1 VVKVWVLVLLL
12 VSACGAVPVGSNPV
26 ANATPAPSPSAQQAS
41 PRPSPAHSPPPPSAV
56 LAIVAGPKRS
66 TISLVDSNGV
76 VLASAAVNT
85 APLVANPYMSWT
97 SASLIRLYF
106 LNAGTEVRFLAPD
119 GTSGSATRIVVA
131 ANEQAGFAV
140 SPDDK
145 RIAVSIF
152 TYSPSFSGMRLYV
165 EDLQGGGHHVDIFAS
180 PTAAEFPIG
189 WTGGRLVLAVSTPDC
204 CQTTP
209 INPYGAT
216 TYHVVDPDT
225 GNRLVTM
232 CNLPGGPIEP
242 VGVICFEYGPRTFEH
257 WDGTPFLPPTAVQW
271 FPGYFDALAPDGTRV
286 AIGADPMRI
295 NGPQATDVR
304 LDWVGRGNVFGW
316 LDADRFVYQQD
327 PGSPLRIYDDISE
340 SVTDISP
347 VSSTYLGTFPPAI
360 S

>member
-1 VVKVWVLVLLL
+1 MKRWVLVLLV
-12 VSACGAVPVGSNPV
+12 VSACGAVPVGSNTV

-41 PRPSPAHSPPPPSAV
+41 PRPSPVYSPPPPSAFF
-56 LAIVAGPKRS
+56 AIVAGPKRS

-76 VLASAAVNT
+76 VLASAAVDP
-85 APLVANPYMSWT
+85 APLVADPYMSWT
-97 SASLIRLYF
+97 SASLTRLYF

-119 GTSGSATRIVVA
+119 GTSGTATRIVVG

-152 TYSPSFSGMRLYV
+152 TYAPSFSGMRLYV
-165 EDLQGGGHHVDIFAS
+165 EDVQGGGHHVDIYSS

-189 WTGGRLVLAVSTPDC
+189 WTGGRLVVAVTTPDC
-204 CQTTP
+204 CQAVP

-225 GNRLVTM
+225 GNRRLTM
-232 CNLPGGPIEP
+232 CDLPGGPIEP
-242 VGVICFEYGPRTFEH
+242 VGVICFAYGPRGFEH
-257 WDGTPFLPPTAVQW
+257 WDGTTFLPPAAVQW
-271 FPGYFDALAPDGTRV
+271 YPGYFDAMAPDGTRV
-286 AIGADPMRI
+286 AIGADTMRI
-295 NGPQATDVR
+295 NGPQGADV
-304 LDWVGRGNVFGW
+304 LLVAVGRGNVFGW
-316 LDADRFVYQQD
+316 LDADRIIYERD
-327 PGSPLRIYDDISE
+327 PGGPLRLYDLISE

-347 VSSTYLGTFPPAI
+347 ASSTYLGTFPPPI